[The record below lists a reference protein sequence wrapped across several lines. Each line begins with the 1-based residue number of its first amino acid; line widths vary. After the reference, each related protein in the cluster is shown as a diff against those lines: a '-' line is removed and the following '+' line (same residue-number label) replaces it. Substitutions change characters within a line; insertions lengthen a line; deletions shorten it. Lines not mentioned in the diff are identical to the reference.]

1 MDGKLGL
8 VFKMRTSSH
17 RTLKMRS
24 LRLPWRRQPDIS
36 HTEPV
41 LGKGYAWRTSDVV
54 ESDLPNDETGEHLH
68 VTNDVLDQLGIGSV
82 DGAAAH
88 MHASSRTTAAAAD
101 SPDALVD
108 TLHAQYW
115 RALTDPHATVAAE
128 WAPMVDEPAVHAT
141 RPDSADALRAY
152 GDLERAESIEALLF
166 GDRTLEDVF
175 ERLDGHTETALDDEP
190 IPEILRLF
198 APPEFQAAA
207 ARRGSAL
214 PPALTRREHHALTVD
229 SPLSA
234 PSRKDEG

>member
-1 MDGKLGL
+1 
-8 VFKMRTSSH
+8 
-17 RTLKMRS
+17 
-24 LRLPWRRQPDIS
+24 
-36 HTEPV
+36 
-41 LGKGYAWRTSDVV
+41 
-54 ESDLPNDETGEHLH
+54 
-68 VTNDVLDQLGIGSV
+68 
-82 DGAAAH
+82 
-88 MHASSRTTAAAAD
+88 
-101 SPDALVD
+101 
-108 TLHAQYW
+108 
-115 RALTDPHATVAAE
+115 
-128 WAPMVDEPAVHAT
+128 MVDEPAVHAT

>member
-1 MDGKLGL
+1 
-8 VFKMRTSSH
+8 MRP
-17 RTLKMRS
+17 
-24 LRLPWRRQPDIS
+24 LRLPWRRQPDLS

-41 LGKGYAWRTSDVV
+41 LGKGYAWRTSDVAG
-54 ESDLPNDETGEHLH
+54 SDLAVDETGGHRR
-68 VTNDVLDQLGIGSV
+68 VNDDVLDQLGIGSMASTEAQM
-82 DGAAAH
+82 DASARAA
-88 MHASSRTTAAAAD
+88 TAAAD
-101 SPDALVD
+101 SPDGLVA

-128 WAPMVDEPAVHAT
+128 WAPMVDEPAAHASA
-141 RPDSADALRAY
+141 PDSRDALRAH
-152 GDLERAESIEALLF
+152 GDLERAQSIEALLF

-175 ERLDGHTETALDDEP
+175 ERLGAHTEPALDDEP